1 MKNQFLTIIG
11 LTTALS
17 LAAST
22 QSFAGQWHSDIN
34 GWWWQND
41 DGTYP
46 ASTWQWID
54 GNNDG
59 SSECYYFT
67 PEGYCVISGITPDGY
82 TVDGTGAWIMNGI
95 VQIQQNTA
103 TVPSNSSKLAE
114 AQKLL
119 ERIPYYGDPN
129 QCTMTAEQARA
140 YIQLLKDGVAGEM
153 PIPPGHNK
161 VLSRRIYWDQ
171 PFSVEIGGSGGATYD
186 SDRNAVML
194 GDFAG
199 DGNPFLYLA
208 SSRVD
213 SSFEVYGWTNRTIKL
228 AANEEGY
235 GARLSV
241 CLFEDSDGTVKMYE
255 YGSGGAVTGSD
266 TVLSF
271 SNGKVG
277 TEYYLLTDGISYHE
291 GGQLYTYKENNQL
304 MDFTAEKEA
313 YMKQKAELAQE
324 ANPETHKNHSHR
336 LSTPC
341 FYQIKPCTI
350 AEMISYLE
358 QYAELME

>member
-1 MKNQFLTIIG
+1 MKNHFLTIIG

-22 QSFAGQWHSDIN
+22 QSFAGQWHSDTN

-103 TVPSNSSKLAE
+103 TLPSNSSKLAE

-140 YIQLLKDGVAGEM
+140 YIQLLKDGIAGEM
-153 PIPPGHNK
+153 PIPPGYSN
-161 VLSRRIYWDQ
+161 VLSRTIYWDQ
-171 PFSVEIGGSGGATYD
+171 PFRIQGYGGEYLT
-186 SDRNAVML
+186 DRNAVML
-194 GDFAG
+194 GDFAR
-199 DGNPFLYLA
+199 DGNPFIYLA
-208 SSRVD
+208 SSYVD
-213 SSFEVYGWTNRTIKL
+213 SSFEVYGWTNHTIKL
-228 AANEEGY
+228 AANQECYRGRVQ
-235 GARLSV
+235 A
-241 CLFEDSDGTVKMYE
+241 CLFEDNDGTVKMYE
-255 YGSGGAVTGSD
+255 YGSMGAGTGDD
-266 TVLSF
+266 TILSF
-271 SNGKVG
+271 SNGAIG
-277 TEYYLLTDGISYHE
+277 TKYYLLTDYHSYTYE
-291 GGQLYTYKENNQL
+291 ENGQLYTYKENDQT

-313 YMKQKAELAQE
+313 FISQKRQLAFNRIE
-324 ANPETHKNHSHR
+324 HDNHIHQ

-341 FYQIKPCTI
+341 FYQIKQCSI

-358 QYAELME
+358 QYANLLE

>member
-1 MKNQFLTIIG
+1 MKNQFLAIIG

-17 LAAST
+17 LATST
-22 QSFAGQWHSDIN
+22 QSFAGQWHSDTN
-34 GWWWQND
+34 GWWWRND

-59 SSECYYFT
+59 SSECYYFN

-82 TVDGTGAWIMNGI
+82 TVDETGAWIMNGI

-119 ERIPYYGDPN
+119 ERIPYYGNPN

-140 YIQLLKDGVAGEM
+140 YIQLLKDGITGEM
-153 PIPPGHNK
+153 PIPPGYSN
-161 VLSRRIYWDQ
+161 VLSQTVYWDQ
-171 PFSVEIGGSGGATYD
+171 PFRVQGYGGEYLT
-186 SDRNAVML
+186 DRNAVML
-194 GDFAG
+194 GDFAK
-199 DGNPFLYLA
+199 DGNPFIYLA

-228 AANEEGY
+228 AANQECY
-235 GARLSV
+235 GGREQAW
-241 CLFEDSDGTVKMYE
+241 LFEDNDGTVKMYD
-255 YGSGGAVTGSD
+255 YGSMGAGTYGE
-266 TVLSF
+266 TVFSF
-271 SNGKVG
+271 SDGKIG
-277 TEYYLLTDGISYHE
+277 IKYNLITDEMGYHY
-291 GGQLYTYKENNQL
+291 GGQLYFYEENDQPMN
-304 MDFTAEKEA
+304 FTAEKEA
-313 YMKQKAELAQE
+313 YMKQKTELAQE
-324 ANPETHKNHSHR
+324 AEPHENHNHKS
-336 LSTPC
+336 SIPC